1 MASREYS
8 TWKRRPS
15 GEKVLREWL
24 DYELCRMIEGSGYV
38 LNASIC
44 HGIRYSS
51 KRLVGALN
59 DLPYSD
65 RAINISEE
73 VRDERGIREV

>member
-1 MASREYS
+1 MMRE
-8 TWKRRPS
+8 
-15 GEKVLREWL
+15 GF
-24 DYELCRMIEGSGYV
+24 GYV

-73 VRDERGIREV
+73 VRDERGIREI